1 MAHFL
6 LSYIF
11 LAVVTSSSGAPSD
24 DANIDEAVQQSKSSV
39 QDMEKVIMKLKDD
52 LIKVISF
59 QRSNFAELRKNQ
71 EEFRSEF
78 AQNKKD
84 METKMACSTAEGKQ
98 CVFPFKYRSRNGE
111 IFEFSHCTHLD
122 GFVKDSS
129 VEKHWCATSTD
140 SNGFYKDWGFC
151 DTRTCKK
158 GFRLAVTAAECTA
171 WEIYYGNYFDLNSC
185 AFECSR
191 HFSGDVF
198 LFGTNEFSKDRC
210 FEEEGCNCWC
220 TNNMK
225 ERDCVPLRHEGYNI
239 YVLDEKRPKKIHG

>member
-158 GFRLAVTAAECTA
+158 GFRLVAKGAECTA
-171 WEIYYGNYFDLNSC
+171 SEILQGYYFDVTKC
-185 AFECSR
+185 AFECSQR
-191 HFSGDVF
+191 FSGDVF
-198 LFGTNEFSKDRC
+198 LFGTNEFGDDRC
-210 FEEEGCNCWC
+210 SFENGCRCIC

-225 ERDCVPLRHEGYNI
+225 EHDCITKRDNGYNI
-239 YVLDEKRPKKIHG
+239 YVLD